1 MPKKTQQYNLDEAI
15 SYVFKLGSKSEM
27 SELDDSCDED
37 YEPEIIDRNG
47 YSEEEEE
54 ENEKEPEELP
64 ENENEQ
70 EIEEVPEEEREKEN
84 GSEKASK
91 TKKAN
96 VKSTYRWRIRELAVY
111 DIQFKGQEFSA
122 PPENAVEITLTQYFS
137 RF

>member
-37 YEPEIIDRNG
+37 YESEIIDRNG

-54 ENEKEPEELP
+54 NEKAPEELP

-70 EIEEVPEEEREKEN
+70 EIEEVLEEEREKEN

-91 TKKAN
+91 TKK
-96 VKSTYRWRIRELAVY
+96 VHIDGE
-111 DIQFKGQEFSA
+111 
-122 PPENAVEITLTQYFS
+122 
-137 RF
+137 